1 MLKCILFIRQ
11 MIQLRFLFSL
21 NKKMVFEA
29 VKFVSATKIREKHK
43 FSPIIGDLYEVNI
56 YREYQ

>member
-1 MLKCILFIRQ
+1 

-21 NKKMVFEA
+21 NHKMVFEA

-43 FSPIIGDLYEVNI
+43 FSPIVGDLYEVSIEVNEMERSNELI
-56 YREYQ
+56 

>member
-1 MLKCILFIRQ
+1 

-56 YREYQ
+56 YRE

>member
-1 MLKCILFIRQ
+1 MYILLIRQ

-21 NKKMVFEA
+21 NQKMVFEA

-43 FSPIIGDLYEVNI
+43 FSPIVGDLYEVNI
-56 YREYQ
+56 IVNNEDN